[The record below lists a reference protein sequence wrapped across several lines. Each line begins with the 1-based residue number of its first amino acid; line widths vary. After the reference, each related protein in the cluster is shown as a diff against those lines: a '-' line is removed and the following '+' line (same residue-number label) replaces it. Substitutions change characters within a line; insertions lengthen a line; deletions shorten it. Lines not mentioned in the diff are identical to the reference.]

1 MKKDMLFH
9 EVLVK
14 FANFFSTLHLFLNH
28 IDLLVFNLINV
39 NLITNY
45 EKTSVYLLKQCFLY
59 K

>member
-1 MKKDMLFH
+1 MLFH